1 MVFSFEL
8 HPISLSRARIEKQ
21 FKSSQREVFRLQ
33 KENDSFLEELTKYK
47 QFFTPGQQQRIVT
60 GKRYLW
66 HQEDISMA
74 ASLHAAGSKAY
85 KLLYKRGLPLPSVRT
100 LRRHA
105 AMVKVQP
112 GFLEPVLTVLKDVAK
127 SPLGKY
133 CVLSFDEMKV
143 REQYELDKTR
153 KRVLRPCAQALMMM
167 VRGLYDNYQ
176 QLIYYNFD
184 KSPTPDLILGVIEKL
199 DAIGL
204 STVALVC
211 DMATKNISL

>member
-1 MVFSFEL
+1 
-8 HPISLSRARIEKQ
+8 
-21 FKSSQREVFRLQ
+21 
-33 KENDSFLEELTKYK
+33 
-47 QFFTPGQQQRIVT
+47 
-60 GKRYLW
+60 
-66 HQEDISMA
+66 MA

-112 GFLEPVLTVLKDVAK
+112 GFLEPVLSVLKDVAK

-153 KRVLRPCAQALMMM
+153 KRVLRPCAQALMIM

-211 DMATKNISL
+211 DMATKNISLWNKLGVTINNPHFQSRAGTPVFCFADTPHLV